1 MMKSGIFKAKT
12 LFTSLLEKVK
22 RGGKVLIITKRGRPV
37 AGLVSNEHVLRAKI
51 ENAIQELRTLRS
63 GLKLNGLSW
72 KDLRDAGRR

>member
-1 MMKSGIFKAKT
+1 MIEIGISKAIT
-12 LFTSLLEKVK
+12 LLTSLLEKIK

-37 AGLVSNEHVLRAKI
+37 AGLVANEHVLRAKI

-63 GLKLNGLSW
+63 DLTLNGLSW